1 MMNEANLLATYMPG
15 VFVMTKP
22 VLPSL
27 ARGRHLW
34 SRRHG
39 CFMEVAS
46 VLAGERW
53 SDHPR
58 CAHPVLA
65 AAARSVN
72 DFTSKGELHR
82 LAPLVPLVINTAD
95 PDPGH
100 ATRLARFCLEWVG
113 DIDSRHR
120 GALDCSALTAELL
133 LEVAP
138 PAVIEARHT
147 RQARELNRQI
157 SPTLEVYARR
167 AAPAVAIL
175 VTQVIVETS
184 RQPDTDLRNFLDGLL
199 RFAHED
205 RRDRGPAFDPGR
217 HSRVHRLLSNVRG

>member
-1 MMNEANLLATYMPG
+1 MSKPALPALAH
-15 VFVMTKP
+15 
-22 VLPSL
+22 
-27 ARGRHLW
+27 GRHFW

-53 SDHPR
+53 SDHPG

-72 DFTSKGELHR
+72 DLTSGPELHR
-82 LAPLVPLVINTAD
+82 LAPLVPLVVGTAD

-120 GALDCSALTAELL
+120 NALDCSALTAELL

-147 RQARELNRQI
+147 IQARKLNRRL
-157 SPTLEVYARR
+157 SPTLDTYARR
-167 AAPAVAIL
+167 AAPEVAVL
-175 VTQVIVETS
+175 VSEVIAETS
-184 RQPDTDLRNFLDGLL
+184 SDSDAALRAFLEGLL
-199 RFAHED
+199 GFADED
-205 RRDRGPAFDPGR
+205 RPAARAGPAAPRAAFTAAPPAPGR
-217 HSRVHRLLSNVRG
+217 RRP

>member
-1 MMNEANLLATYMPG
+1 
-15 VFVMTKP
+15 
-22 VLPSL
+22 
-27 ARGRHLW
+27 
-34 SRRHG
+34 
-39 CFMEVAS
+39 MEVAS

-72 DFTSKGELHR
+72 DFMSKEELHR
-82 LAPLVPLVINTAD
+82 LAPLVPLVVDTAD

-113 DIDSRHR
+113 DIDSHHR

-147 RQARELNRQI
+147 RQARDLNRRL
-157 SPTLEVYARR
+157 SPTLDVYARR
-167 AAPAVAIL
+167 AAPAVAAL
-175 VTQVIVETS
+175 VTQVIAETS
-184 RQPDTDLRNFLDGLL
+184 SDPDTALRDFLEGLI

-205 RRDRGPAFDPGR
+205 RRHGGLPRDPARPSRLHRFHPGA
-217 HSRVHRLLSNVRG
+217 SSLA

>member
-1 MMNEANLLATYMPG
+1 
-15 VFVMTKP
+15 
-22 VLPSL
+22 
-27 ARGRHLW
+27 
-34 SRRHG
+34 
-39 CFMEVAS
+39 MEVAS

-72 DFTSKGELHR
+72 DLMSERELHR
-82 LAPLVPLVINTAD
+82 LEPLVPLVIGTAD

-120 GALDCSALTAELL
+120 VALDGSALTAELL

-147 RQARELNRQI
+147 RQARELNRQL
-157 SPTLEVYARR
+157 SPTLEAYARR
-167 AAPAVAIL
+167 AAPRVAVLASE
-175 VTQVIVETS
+175 VIAEAS
-184 RQPDTDLRNFLDGLL
+184 SEPDTALRDFLEGLL
-199 RFAHED
+199 RFAQED
-205 RRDRGPAFDPGR
+205 RRRGTPWRPAR
-217 HSRVHRLLSNVRG
+217 HSRFHRLLAGVRS

>member
-1 MMNEANLLATYMPG
+1 
-15 VFVMTKP
+15 
-22 VLPSL
+22 
-27 ARGRHLW
+27 
-34 SRRHG
+34 
-39 CFMEVAS
+39 MEVAS

-65 AAARSVN
+65 AAGRSVN
-72 DFTSKGELHR
+72 DLTSKQELHL
-82 LAPLVPLVINTAD
+82 LAPLVPLVVGTAH

-120 GALDCSALTAELL
+120 QALDCSALTAELL

-147 RQARELNRQI
+147 REARKLNRQL
-157 SPTLEVYARR
+157 SPTLDTYARR
-167 AAPAVAIL
+167 AAPAVAVL
-175 VTQVIVETS
+175 VSEVIAETS
-184 RQPDTDLRNFLDGLL
+184 RDPDTALRTFLEALL

-205 RRDRGPAFDPGR
+205 RLRGNPPLAGPSLGDLTR
-217 HSRVHRLLSNVRG
+217 HSRLHRLLPGVH